1 MCIYYRSVNLIHETK
16 DRWIYALAFGA
27 LAGDF
32 LEITLRGN
40 YGDFLPSANTT
51 GGNILKG
58 TGLYVIDVIT
68 SFVIQEYCY

>member
-32 LEITLRGN
+32 LEIILDGN
-40 YGDFLPSANTT
+40 YGNLLRSANTP
-51 GGNILKG
+51 GGNILRG
-58 TGLYVIDVIT
+58 TGL
-68 SFVIQEYCY
+68 